1 MNVPTGKLMQRRK
14 PMKPG
19 WNWRLCSAA
28 LALAAAAGM
37 MPSAARAQSYPSQDI
52 RLICAFPPGSGADV
66 LVRHFA
72 EKLRPLANRTV
83 IVENKAGAGGNI
95 AMEYVARSKPD
106 GYTIF
111 VHAATAVAAN
121 QHLFKRPPVDAAKAF
136 QIAASI
142 NRQPFMLVVD
152 AKAPY
157 KAVAELTE
165 AMKTKGDKATYASAA
180 PTGTIMGEIYK
191 DVTGIKAVEVNYKT
205 APDSLNEMLSGKID
219 YGMHDPVFSLAQ
231 QREGRLRILAVST
244 ATRLQANPDLPTMTE
259 SGVPMDL
266 TGWWAAM
273 LPAGTPK
280 PVIDKV
286 NQWFTEMV
294 QTDETRKF
302 LNSFGGD
309 PFVNTPE
316 AGQALFLKAIKD
328 WGDFVRIAKIV
339 PQG

>member
-1 MNVPTGKLMQRRK
+1 MKLGSK
-14 PMKPG
+14 WLACCAG
-19 WNWRLCSAA
+19 
-28 LALAAAAGM
+28 LALAAASMLPAG
-37 MPSAARAQSYPSQDI
+37 ARAQTYPSQDI

-66 LVRHFA
+66 LVRYFA
-72 EKLRPLANRTV
+72 EKLRPITNRTV

-95 AMEYVARSKPD
+95 ATEYVARAKPD
-106 GYTIF
+106 GYTIY

-121 QHLFKRPPVDAAKAF
+121 QHLFKKPPVDAAKAIL
-136 QIAASI
+136 IAASI

-152 AKAPY
+152 AKSSY
-157 KAVAELTE
+157 KTVAELTA
-165 AMKTKGDKATYASAA
+165 AMKQKGDKATYATAA

-205 APDSLNEMLSGKID
+205 APDSLNEMLSGKVD

-244 ATRLQANPDLPTMTE
+244 ATRLQANPDTPTMTE

-280 PVIDKV
+280 PIIDKV
-286 NQWFTEMV
+286 NQWFSEIV

-309 PFVNTPE
+309 PFVNSPE
-316 AGQALFLKAIKD
+316 AGQELFLKAIKD